1 MLGWWVQQP
10 PYLRTTVALVPLGVG
25 GLCFLFGL
33 WRWGLGLCAFGAVLL
48 AFSFPRPSE
57 MRGYHD

>member
-10 PYLRTTVALVPLGVG
+10 PYLRTTVALVPVAVGVG
-25 GLCFLFGL
+25 CFVLGAWRAGLLVTG
-33 WRWGLGLCAFGAVLL
+33 FGAVLL
-48 AFSFPRPSE
+48 ALSFPRRSE